1 MHDKFRTSLI
11 RNHPSSL
18 ALHPGT
24 RERELFLETR
34 NSRTHGDTCITN
46 IQSNYF
52 KGKMIW
58 D

>member
-11 RNHPSSL
+11 RNHPSL

-24 RERELFLETR
+24 LEQELFLETR
-34 NSRTHGDTCITN
+34 KSRAHGYTCITN